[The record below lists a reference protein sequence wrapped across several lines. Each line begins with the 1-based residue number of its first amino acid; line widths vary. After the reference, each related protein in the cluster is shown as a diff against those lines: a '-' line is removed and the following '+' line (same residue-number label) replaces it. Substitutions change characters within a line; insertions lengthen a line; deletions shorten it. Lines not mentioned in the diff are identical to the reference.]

1 VAARTDDGLGQ
12 VLVCASAHCELGE
25 YDRAAVLFDRLENLW
40 GHSALD
46 LHLDDRFAWVQA
58 MAEVGRFAEADEVC
72 RVTLERV
79 QQQRAAVR
87 AGVITLGAEGLE
99 SDPTGHWAHVYEVMA
114 GRLAQLQGRFA
125 QGWDHFRAASDD
137 DNESRELRRSALRL
151 RLIQSGRTL
160 AARALRDLE
169 ELAQTEKT
177 DAAML
182 SFVEGSLWAATQWG
196 SETPLALVD
205 RGDETERYFSGARL
219 RGQVAARALL
229 ARSGGEL
236 ELGQRLRLLLLA
248 GDDRTAER
256 LLAAH
261 TLTDADP
268 WSVWVLAAV
277 LALRTG
283 LDARASDLLD
293 QVLARRP
300 HDIDLRILHAQA
312 ELFRG
317 DYRSALVE
325 AIACTDAMP
334 HHVVAR
340 VVKAE
345 CEFETSLARKNAESS
360 DGDGQSAENAQQ
372 LILAVSDYRRAADLH
387 ISTREYLETGSS
399 SGAVGSEPLSPRLFQ
414 EVCRRG
420 MHAAI
425 LAQEE
430 LDRLGL
436 RGDRQLVSD
445 AAALL
450 QHLRRAGHRCCQAL
464 AGRPGRGLLHRLKH
478 LGDRDEPSRLGWLL
492 ASHRIHT
499 WKTRVQN
506 VLLISMGVA
515 VCWVG
520 LTDLLPGPESEA
532 IRATVFALGILLA
545 LMPFARTLKIGV
557 VELQRA
563 EAARPV
569 FGRSKALR
577 TSSLM
582 QRGYHLGS
590 FALPAT
596 PEMGRSKR
604 EIVEADLGDGSGPAS
619 NPGIAALV
627 TTPTPA
633 G

>member
-1 VAARTDDGLGQ
+1 MAERTDDGLGQ
-12 VLVCASAHCELGE
+12 LLVCASAHCELGE
-25 YDRAAVLFDRLENLW
+25 YEAAAVLFDRLDHLW
-40 GHSALD
+40 GHSALE

-58 MAEVGRFAEADEVC
+58 MTEVGRFAEAEGIC
-72 RVTLERV
+72 SETLERV
-79 QQQRAAVR
+79 RVRRAAAR
-87 AGVITLGAEGLE
+87 AGTVTLTAEGLDD
-99 SDPTGHWAHVYEVMA
+99 DPTGHWAHVYEVMA

-125 QGWDHFRAASDD
+125 AGWDHFRAASDD
-137 DNESRELRRSALRL
+137 DTESPELRRSALRL

-169 ELAQTEKT
+169 ELAQSEKS
-177 DAAML
+177 DAAIM

-196 SETPLALVD
+196 SETPLALVE
-205 RGDETERYFSGARL
+205 RGDETERYFRGARL
-219 RGQVAARALL
+219 RGQVAARGLM
-229 ARSGGEL
+229 ARAGEEL

-256 LLAAH
+256 LLASR
-261 TLTDADP
+261 TLTAADP

-283 LDARASDLLD
+283 QDAKASDLLD
-293 QVLARRP
+293 QVLTRRP
-300 HDIDLRILHAQA
+300 HDVDLRILHAQA

-317 DYRSALVE
+317 DFRSALVE
-325 AIACTDAMP
+325 AIGCTDAMP
-334 HHVVAR
+334 QHVVAR

-345 CEFETSLARKNAESS
+345 CEFETSLARKNAE
-360 DGDGQSAENAQQ
+360 GPEGEGQSAENAQQ
-372 LILAVSDYRRAADLH
+372 LILAVADYRRAADLH
-387 ISTREYLETGSS
+387 VSTREYVERGST
-399 SGAVGSEPLSPRLFQ
+399 SGAVGSEPLSPRMFQ

-436 RGDRQLVSD
+436 RGDRQLTRN

-450 QHLRRAGHRCCQAL
+450 HHLRRASHRCCHDRADVAGGGAL
-464 AGRPGRGLLHRLKH
+464 HQLRH
-478 LGDRDEPSRLGWLL
+478 LTDQDEPSRLGWLL

-499 WKTRVQN
+499 WKARLQN
-506 VLLISMGVA
+506 AALIAAGVA
-515 VCWVG
+515 VSWVG

-545 LMPFARTLKIGV
+545 LMPFARSLKIGV

-604 EIVEADLGDGSGPAS
+604 EIVEADLGEGEGPAS
-619 NPGIAALV
+619 NPGIAALG
-627 TTPTPA
+627 TQPA
-633 G
+633 HGG